1 MVPSLCDFPKSVLV
15 PVNAFRIYIES
26 YYSALLAIVNL
37 SAPPEQ
43 FARPLTS

>member
-15 PVNAFRIYIES
+15 PVNAFRIYIEG

-37 SAPPEQ
+37 SALQQ